1 MRTIWRLFD
10 HDHDSWRGKAPV
22 VGVGVDVVER
32 VEVGGV
38 DLESTLK
45 MAVLHCLA
53 FTGVVSDAVVCIIL
67 FVSYIVVHKKTFYS
81 CYVSRSWPVSQRIA
95 I

>member
-1 MRTIWRLFD
+1 
-10 HDHDSWRGKAPV
+10 
-22 VGVGVDVVER
+22 
-32 VEVGGV
+32 
-38 DLESTLK
+38 

-53 FTGVVSDAVVCIIL
+53 FAGVVSDAVVCLILVVSDAVVCLIL